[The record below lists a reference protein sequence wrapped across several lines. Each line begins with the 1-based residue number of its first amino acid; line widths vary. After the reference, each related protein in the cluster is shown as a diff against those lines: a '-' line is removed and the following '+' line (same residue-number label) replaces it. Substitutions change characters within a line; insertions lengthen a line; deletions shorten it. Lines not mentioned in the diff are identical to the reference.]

1 MSKPQKNHIVGLSA
15 DSGDLFVKRGQSI
28 YKTMEPSII
37 GHESEVRVG
46 KSKGYLETHKDVL
59 ASPELQARIRAWQ
72 TRADKLGITCRDC
85 GACCISNNG
94 AGLIVNVSK
103 ADEPFDKDRINAI
116 RPLSL
121 VCRND
126 EYVMAFIPVD
136 EKLEACP
143 FWQKEQGC
151 TIYKDRLRCCKTF
164 IPGNWGCLY
173 VRNKCLPA
181 IGREHLIS
189 DKEKAFFKK
198 NEWKKFWRQWESV
211 V

>member
-1 MSKPQKNHIVGLSA
+1 MPKSQKNHLVGQSA
-15 DSGDLFVKRGQSI
+15 DSGALFVKRGQSI
-28 YKTMEPSII
+28 YKTMEPSIV

-46 KSKGYLETHKDVL
+46 KSKEYLETHKDAL
-59 ASPELQARIRAWQ
+59 CSPELQARIRAWQ

-126 EYVMAFIPVD
+126 ECVMAFIPVD

-143 FWQKEQGC
+143 FWHKEQGC
-151 TIYKDRLRCCKTF
+151 TIYNERPRVCKTF
-164 IPGNWGCLY
+164 TAGNWACLR
-173 VRNKCLPA
+173 VRAVCLP
-181 IGREHLIS
+181 HLDRAHLMS
-189 DKEKAFFKK
+189 DKERAFYKK
-198 NEWKKFWRQWESV
+198 HESKRNWARWMTLD
-211 V
+211 